1 MGMQVL
7 RDGAGSTIIKYI
19 LLSFLVLAMGGL
31 VFTDVGGFF
40 RDGIGTNDVAVVGDE
55 SISIVTFD
63 NTVRR
68 QLGNSKVT
76 PAMAYQ
82 IGYIDQ
88 ILNNEINSHLLI
100 QAAQDS
106 GIKISAKK
114 LATYIREMMQ
124 NFSSPDEKP
133 SAALERMLLNW
144 GLSEQRFLKTIER
157 SIAQE
162 YLTQTLRAGFAET
175 SDQLLADLYSHQ
187 NEERTIQLVNFE
199 HKKFLD
205 FQEPTAERTER
216 YYNANKAQYTIP
228 EQRDITLIT
237 INQDKIKSAA
247 IIEEEEIRAA
257 YEDNMDAYTTPA
269 KREIEQ
275 ALFATQD
282 DAKAAY
288 EKIQNGTDF
297 KTASAS
303 AENVTEA
310 TNLAQDELMSG
321 LGKPA
326 FANKDNSTLEPIK
339 TTLGWHI
346 LKVGKKTDAIIT
358 PYDNAKADIKKLLIE
373 EQVAEQVALL
383 ADQLDD
389 ALAGGAQPEE
399 IKENF
404 DITLSTIKGISIQNT
419 SALSKYGEDEKN
431 ITSSA
436 FELFESES
444 SPVFETKTGDLMA
457 VSLIS
462 ITPQSYKPYDSVKDD
477 IRKQLRDDAQKKTNI
492 EAVQKYLQDL
502 EDKNDNNLDAF
513 AKNQN
518 RYLQTVKAI
527 KRSGDVKEPLTR
539 ESLNT
544 VFETNKNGLAIIT
557 TDNGIALIKVTGS
570 KLLDPQDAKG
580 DNLLDL
586 EVSTLQNM
594 QEEALQLFVK
604 RERNKRG
611 VKINKQR
618 LESAY
623 AQQQE

>member
-7 RDGAGSTIIKYI
+7 RDGAGSTVIKYV

-40 RDGIGTNDVAVVGDE
+40 RDGVGTNDVAVVGDE
-55 SISIVTFD
+55 SISIVSFD

-68 QLGNSKVT
+68 QLANSQIT
-76 PAMAYQ
+76 PAIAYQ
-82 IGYIDQ
+82 IGYMDQ
-88 ILNNEINSHLLI
+88 MLNGEINSHLLK

-124 NFSSPDEKP
+124 SFSSPGEKP
-133 SAALERMLLNW
+133 SAALERMLMSW
-144 GLSEQRFLKTIER
+144 GLSEQRFLKIMER

-162 YLTQTLRAGFAET
+162 YMNQTLRSGFAET
-175 SDQLLADLYSHQ
+175 SDQLLADLYAHQ

-205 FQEPTAERTER
+205 FQEPTAERMQR
-216 YYNANKAQYTIP
+216 YYDINKAKYIIP

-247 IIEEEEIRAA
+247 IVDEEEIKKS
-257 YEDNMDAYTTPA
+257 YEDNIAAYTTPA
-269 KREIEQ
+269 KRKIAQ
-275 ALFATQD
+275 ALFATEE

-288 EKIQNGTDF
+288 EKIQSGTDF
-297 KTASAS
+297 KAATTS
-303 AENVTEA
+303 AENVTESID
-310 TNLAQDELMSG
+310 LAQDELMSG
-321 LGKPA
+321 LGAPA
-326 FANKDNSTLEPIK
+326 FAHDGNGTLEPIK

-346 LKVGKKTDAIIT
+346 LNVGKKTDAVVT
-358 PYDNAKADIKKLLIE
+358 PYNKAKADIKKILEE
-373 EQVAEQVALL
+373 EQVAEQLALL

-399 IKENF
+399 VKENF
-404 DITLSTIKGISIQNT
+404 NVTLSTVKGISAQDT
-419 SALSKYGEDEKN
+419 STLSNYGEDEKN
-431 ITSSA
+431 IASSA
-436 FELFESES
+436 FELFEGES

-457 VSLIS
+457 VSLMG
-462 ITPQSYKPYDSVKDD
+462 ITSQSYKPYDSVKND
-477 IRKQLRDDAQKKTNI
+477 ISKQLRDDAQKKANI
-492 EAVQKYLQDL
+492 EAAQKHLQKL
-502 EDKNDNNLDAF
+502 EDKEDNNLDAF
-513 AKNQN
+513 AKSQN
-518 RYLQTVKAI
+518 RYLQTVKSI
-527 KRSGDVKEPLTR
+527 IRSGDVKKPLTR
-539 ESLNT
+539 ESLNA
-544 VFETNKNGLAIIT
+544 VFETNKNGLALIA
-557 TDNGIALIKVTGS
+557 TDNGVAIIKISDS
-570 KLLDPQDAKG
+570 KLPDAKKAKG
-580 DNLLDL
+580 DDLKNL
-586 EVSTLQNM
+586 ETRTLQSM

-604 RERNKRG
+604 RERDQRG